1 MKKMTAGGYTP
12 KTFAERYKALPNRA
26 CAPKTKFVRE
36 ISELCMCSQQTV
48 RMWIQGVQ
56 KPDAL
61 KQKTISEY
69 MGVPVGELFPVGG
82 GEVNESD

>member
-12 KTFAERYKALPNRA
+12 KTFSEWYMAFRRRA
-26 CAPKTKFVRE
+26 CAPLSMFVRD
-36 ISELCMCSQQTV
+36 ICVLCMCCQQTV
-48 RMWIQGVQ
+48 RLWILGVQ

-69 MGVPVGELFPVGG
+69 MGVPVGELFPVE